1 MKLRN
6 LLVMLVAV
14 VFLFAV
20 GCKERSEEAEQANA
34 GIKAQGEAVEKAESE
49 EAEENEEEAEE
60 NEQAEEGEAGARAV
74 VDLKILP
81 AAVLEAF
88 KTAYPQAVIKG
99 TDKET
104 ENGVTY
110 YEIES
115 VDGEINR
122 NLLYTADGKVFEIE
136 EAIAP
141 EALPAAVLQA
151 LDKAYPGYKILKA
164 EVTTEGGKSYELQIQ
179 VDGQKIGVA
188 VDPSGK
194 IIK

>member
-1 MKLRN
+1 
-6 LLVMLVAV
+6 LVMLLAV

-20 GCKERSEEAEQANA
+20 GCKERAEEAEQANA
-34 GIKAQGEAVEKAESE
+34 GIKARGEAVEKVESE

-60 NEQAEEGEAGARAV
+60 NEKAEEGEAGEHAV
-74 VDLKILP
+74 VDL
-81 AAVLEAF
+81 
-88 KTAYPQAVIKG
+88 
-99 TDKET
+99 
-104 ENGVTY
+104 
-110 YEIES
+110 EI
-115 VDGEINR
+115 
-122 NLLYTADGKVFEIE
+122 
-136 EAIAP
+136 
-141 EALPAAVLQA
+141 LPAAVLQA